1 MNKEI
6 TVFDVVKHFTKDELR
21 CALLNLLIEYGTEEQ
36 QKEKLK
42 QALLPRYFQILHE
55 ELQYARKL

>member
-6 TVFDVVKHFTKDELR
+6 TVYDIVKHFTKDELR
-21 CALLNLLIEYGTEEQ
+21 CALLNLLMEYGTEEQ

-42 QALLPRYFQILHE
+42 QALLPRYYQILQE
-55 ELQYARKL
+55 ELMHESK

>member
-6 TVFDVVKHFTKDELR
+6 TVYDIVKHFTKDELR
-21 CALLNLLIEYGTEEQ
+21 CALLNLLMEYGTEEQ

-42 QALLPRYFQILHE
+42 QALLPRYCQILQE
-55 ELQYARKL
+55 ELMYESK

>member
-6 TVFDVVKHFTKDELR
+6 TVYDIVKHFTKDELR
-21 CALLNLLIEYGTEEQ
+21 CALFNLLMDYGTEEQ

-42 QALLPRYFQILHE
+42 QALLPRYFQILQE
-55 ELQYARKL
+55 ELMHEYK

>member
-21 CALLNLLIEYGTEEQ
+21 CALLNLLIDYGTEEQ

-42 QALLPRYFQILHE
+42 QVLLPRYFQILQE
-55 ELQYARKL
+55 ELVHEYK

>member
-6 TVFDVVKHFTKDELR
+6 TVYDIVKHFTKDELR
-21 CALLNLLIEYGTEEQ
+21 CALLNLLMEYGTEEQ

-42 QALLPRYFQILHE
+42 QALLPRHYQILQE
-55 ELQYARKL
+55 ELMHEYK

>member
-6 TVFDVVKHFTKDELR
+6 TVYDIVKHFTKDELR
-21 CALLNLLIEYGTEEQ
+21 CALLNLLMEYGTEEQ

-42 QALLPRYFQILHE
+42 QTLLPRYYQILQE
-55 ELQYARKL
+55 ELMHESK

>member
-6 TVFDVVKHFTKDELR
+6 TVFEVVKHFTKDELR
-21 CALLNLLIEYGTEEQ
+21 CALLNLLIDYGTEEQ

-42 QALLPRYFQILHE
+42 QVLLPRHFQILQE
-55 ELQYARKL
+55 ELLHEYK